1 VTRLTELCRSRAY
14 FALSEEDCIAWFGVG
29 RATLERFEAGEVEP
43 EPEVLERIDRYL
55 QFCGGQFSL
64 SGPPPLPPSVTHSEG
79 TLAGGA
85 SNRPAG
91 PFGGHA

>member
-1 VTRLTELCRSRAY
+1 MTRLTELCRSRAY
-14 FALSEEDCIAWFGVG
+14 FALSEENCIAWFGVG

-55 QFCGGQFSL
+55 QFCGGQFPFL
-64 SGPPPLPPSVTHSEG
+64 VRRPSRPRSTHSEG

-85 SNRPAG
+85 RNRPAG